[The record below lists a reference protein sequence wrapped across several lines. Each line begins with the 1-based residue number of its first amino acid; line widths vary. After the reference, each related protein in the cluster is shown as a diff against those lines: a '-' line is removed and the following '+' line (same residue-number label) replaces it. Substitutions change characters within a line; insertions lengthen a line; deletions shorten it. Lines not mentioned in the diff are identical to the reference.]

1 LPESQLP
8 GDGDPL
14 ASTENPNAANLRET
28 RVSSHELI
36 DGKLLH
42 AFRDYVETPS
52 GDESVRE
59 WIDHP
64 GAAAVVPLFAD
75 GSTLLVRQFRYPTGR
90 TFLELPAGKRDPGD
104 DPETTAHRELMEET
118 GLSAMKLTPLG
129 PLFPGIGYSSEI
141 IWFFLA
147 EDLTE
152 SGTQDLDAGEAVQP
166 VRLPFAEAVARA
178 QRGDLGDMKTVAGL
192 LMADAHLKDRKDRSK
207 QGAADD

>member
-1 LPESQLP
+1 MPDSKLP
-8 GDGDPL
+8 GNGDPL
-14 ASTENPNAANLRET
+14 ASTENPAADSLREKGL
-28 RVSSHELI
+28 SSKELV

-59 WIDHP
+59 WIRHP
-64 GAAAVVPLFAD
+64 GAAAIVPLFAD
-75 GSTLLVRQFRYPTGR
+75 GATLLVRQFRYPTGR
-90 TFLELPAGKRDPGD
+90 TFLELPAGKRDAGD

-118 GLSAMKLTPLG
+118 GLSAKKLTPLG
-129 PLFPGIGYSSEI
+129 PLFPGIGYSDEI

-147 EDLTE
+147 EELTE
-152 SGTQDLDAGEAVQP
+152 SGTQSLDAGEAVQP

-192 LMADAHLKDRKDRSK
+192 LMADAHLKNHSEQRS
-207 QGAADD
+207 AEE